1 MSGFFFQRAQPW
13 TSRKPW
19 QAPTG
24 DWQQQNWGQQDQQWQ
39 WGDSWTAPAPSTN
52 DAVGSGNVGS
62 GNVGSD
68 GDGAADNAARPAPDT
83 TPSRPTGP
91 AASPRPGPSCIIC
104 LEGVSGYPIFLPCAH
119 GPFHHLVL
127 FALWQP
133 LTSTAPFVDMR
144 QARPGKIVGILW
156 LCSFC

>member
-1 MSGFFFQRAQPW
+1 MDIL
-13 TSRKPW
+13 KPW

-39 WGDSWTAPAPSTN
+39 WGDNWTAPAPSTN

-62 GNVGSD
+62 GNVGND
-68 GDGAADNAARPAPDT
+68 GDGGADNAARPAPDT

-91 AASPRPGPSCIIC
+91 SASPLPRPGPSCIIC

-119 GPFHHLVL
+119 GPFHHHCLVRTL
-127 FALWQP
+127 AATNQHCP
-133 LTSTAPFVDMR
+133 ICRYETG
-144 QARPGKIVGILW
+144 QAWKKLLESCGSLCFIL
-156 LCSFC
+156 LSLVA